1 VSDDTAPDTP
11 PGTTNDTSDTTQ
23 TTSDATSRSRTRS
36 RTRRRDTGS
45 DSSGDSSSRDT
56 SSDTSE
62 ASSGQSGSGDA
73 ESTDAKGGGGSD
85 AGEGGQ
91 SGNRRKR
98 SRRGRRGRGRG
109 RGSGQGGSQGSGST
123 NGGSDTSTDADA
135 SSADGGTSRTKA
147 KDSGGGSDKRK
158 GTDKAG
164 GSDNGKDT
172 DNIRPGGT
180 RLAAKRGSRSGGD
193 GRSGGRR
200 VQGVPEDVRRAMLD
214 GPPRTMLVSVSEERT
229 QIAILEDRT
238 LVEHNVT
245 RATDVTLVGNIYMA
259 RVQNVLPGMEAAF
272 LDIGKG
278 RNGVLYAGEVLYD
291 DLDIEEGDAPRIE
304 DALQPGQKVLVQV
317 TKDAMGTKGPRL
329 TMQLSLAGRYTVLAP
344 NSDVFG
350 ISRKLTDKERDRLRK
365 IVKKVKPS
373 EHGVIVRTAAE
384 DIPEESIIADL
395 ERLLRKWAGVEE
407 AAKDAKALTPVYE
420 EPPLHVKVIRDNFGP
435 DYDKCIIDD
444 LAVYDAV
451 TEYLSEVAPELA
463 AKVELYG
470 PARTELA
477 ARERGDDQDA
487 PEQEASRFAP
497 LFDAYNVTEQ
507 LRKAMGRKVW
517 LPSGGYLIIESTEAM
532 KVIDVNTGKY
542 TGNGKQSL
550 EEVVLK
556 TNLEAAEEIV
566 RQLRL
571 RDMGGIIII
580 DFIDML
586 LKANQDQVVRKLKRE
601 LLRDRT
607 KTRVS
612 DVSRLG
618 LVQMTRK
625 NVSAGLVESFS
636 RTCDACDGRGF
647 VNEFD

>member
-1 VSDDTAPDTP
+1 
-11 PGTTNDTSDTTQ
+11 
-23 TTSDATSRSRTRS
+23 
-36 RTRRRDTGS
+36 
-45 DSSGDSSSRDT
+45 
-56 SSDTSE
+56 
-62 ASSGQSGSGDA
+62 
-73 ESTDAKGGGGSD
+73 
-85 AGEGGQ
+85 
-91 SGNRRKR
+91 
-98 SRRGRRGRGRG
+98 
-109 RGSGQGGSQGSGST
+109 
-123 NGGSDTSTDADA
+123 
-135 SSADGGTSRTKA
+135 
-147 KDSGGGSDKRK
+147 
-158 GTDKAG
+158 
-164 GSDNGKDT
+164 
-172 DNIRPGGT
+172 
-180 RLAAKRGSRSGGD
+180 
-193 GRSGGRR
+193 
-200 VQGVPEDVRRAMLD
+200 MLD
-214 GPPRTMLVSVSEERT
+214 GPPKTMLVSVSDDRT

-238 LVEHNVT
+238 LFEHNVT
-245 RATDVTLVGNIYMA
+245 RKTDVTLVGNIYMA

-291 DLDIEEGDAPRIE
+291 DLDIEEGDTPRIE
-304 DALQPGQKVLVQV
+304 DALQSGQKVLVQV

-384 DIPEESIIADL
+384 DIPEEQITADL
-395 ERLLRKWAGVEE
+395 ERLLAKWEGVQER
-407 AAKDAKALTPVYE
+407 ATDAKALTPVYE
-420 EPPLHVKVIRDNFGP
+420 EPPLHVKVIRDAFGP

-444 LAVYDAV
+444 LEVYDAV
-451 TEYLSEVAPELA
+451 TEYLGEVAPDLA
-463 AKVELYG
+463 AKIELYG
-470 PARTELA
+470 PARYERD
-477 ARERGDDQDA
+477 AREHPDA
-487 PEQEASRFAP
+487 QPPDEETKSRFAP

-517 LPSGGYLIIESTEAM
+517 LPSGGYLIIEATEAM

-542 TGNGKQSL
+542 TGNGKQNL

-571 RDMGGIIII
+571 RDIGGIIII

-586 LKANQDQVVRKLKRE
+586 LKANQEQVVRKLKRE

-636 RTCDACDGRGF
+636 HKCEHCEGRGF

>member
-1 VSDDTAPDTP
+1 MTDET
-11 PGTTNDTSDTTQ
+11 TTNDRSDTEE
-23 TTSDATSRSRTRS
+23 TSGRGRERT
-36 RTRRRDTGS
+36 RTRRRA
-45 DSSGDSSSRDT
+45 SGDGGGSSSSSRDT
-56 SSDTSE
+56 DTGTDTSGGRDSGGDTSKGD
-62 ASSGQSGSGDA
+62 ASGSGSGD
-73 ESTDAKGGGGSD
+73 GGGSGD
-85 AGEGGQ
+85 DGDKGS
-91 SGNRRKR
+91 SGRSGKSRR
-98 SRRGRRGRGRG
+98 RRGRRGRRGKGR
-109 RGSGQGGSQGSGST
+109 
-123 NGGSDTSTDADA
+123 
-135 SSADGGTSRTKA
+135 
-147 KDSGGGSDKRK
+147 SGGGSGSSK
-158 GTDKAG
+158 GKGGNGGNGGNGDG
-164 GSDNGKDT
+164 GSKGDDA
-172 DNIRPGGT
+172 IRPGGT
-180 RLAAKRGSRSGGD
+180 RLAAKRG
-193 GRSGGRR
+193 GRSGGGGGGNRGRR
-200 VQGVPEDVRRAMLD
+200 GKVQGVPEDVRRAMLD
-214 GPPRTMLVSVSEERT
+214 GPPKTMLVSVTDERT

-238 LVEHNVT
+238 LFEHNVT
-245 RATDVTLVGNIYMA
+245 RKSDVTLVGNIYMA

-291 DLDIEEGDAPRIE
+291 DLDIEEGDTPRIE
-304 DALQPGQKVLVQV
+304 DALQSGQKVLVQV

-384 DIPEESIIADL
+384 DIPEEQITADL
-395 ERLLRKWAGVEE
+395 ERLLAKWEGVQER
-407 AAKDAKALTPVYE
+407 AADAKALTPVYE
-420 EPPLHVKVIRDNFGP
+420 EPPLHVKVIRDAFGP

-444 LAVYDAV
+444 LEVHDAV
-451 TEYLSEVAPELA
+451 TGYLGEVAPDLA
-463 AKVELYG
+463 ARVELYG
-470 PARTELA
+470 PARYERD
-477 ARERGDDQDA
+477 ARDKPDVEPPD
-487 PEQEASRFAP
+487 EETKSRFAP

-517 LPSGGYLIIESTEAM
+517 LPSGGYLIIEATEAM

-542 TGNGKQSL
+542 TGNGKQNL

-571 RDMGGIIII
+571 RDIGGIIII

-586 LKANQDQVVRKLKRE
+586 LKANQEQVVRKLKRE

-636 RTCDACDGRGF
+636 HKCEHCEGRGF